1 MAFSPRRPVAGSE
14 ILLSR
19 AEAEVQL
26 ADRATDARVEE
37 VHQRL
42 ASLLLG
48 KLFEDEPAEKEMP
61 GNPRI
66 ENRQALSTAITRLGR
81 ILKDEKPDPALER
94 LLDRVL

>member
-48 KLFEDEPAEKEMP
+48 KLFEDEPAEEMP